1 MKAIRE
7 PVGVSGASAQSRKR
21 VLNAGSGSSNAR
33 ALHPV
38 FAQEAWEEIRIDIDP
53 ESKPDIVA
61 SITDLRTSCAAQ
73 SFDAIWAS
81 HILEHLYAYE
91 VASAFAEF
99 KRTLKPDGFAL
110 VTLPDL
116 ETIASL
122 ILDYGLDHVAYTS
135 PAGPITPFDM
145 LFGHSGSIAHG
156 HIYMAHKT
164 GFTCA
169 SLGQHFVDAGF
180 PIAVVKRQGF
190 DLWALGLMNEA
201 DQSNIQRELRA
212 NGLDMFDSAK

>member
-1 MKAIRE
+1 
-7 PVGVSGASAQSRKR
+7 
-21 VLNAGSGSSNAR
+21 
-33 ALHPV
+33 
-38 FAQEAWEEIRIDIDP
+38 
-53 ESKPDIVA
+53 
-61 SITDLRTSCAAQ
+61 
-73 SFDAIWAS
+73 
-81 HILEHLYAYE
+81 
-91 VASAFAEF
+91 
-99 KRTLKPDGFAL
+99 
-110 VTLPDL
+110 
-116 ETIASL
+116 L
-122 ILDYGLDHVAYTS
+122 ILDHGLDHVAYTS

-201 DQSNIQRELRA
+201 DQANIQRELRA

>member
-1 MKAIRE
+1 MKANRE
-7 PVGVSGASAQSRKR
+7 PVGVCGASAQSRKR

-122 ILDYGLDHVAYTS
+122 ILDHGLDHVAYTS

-201 DQSNIQRELRA
+201 DQANIQRELRA